1 MKDSSQD
8 HRAQAR
14 KRTQGN
20 YVPSMTRVV
29 PFLGPSTDRMS
40 ALKAFPPWL
49 KCGTGKVRREQVL
62 FLTHPE
68 GIWYWSVLC
77 VLSIGHSRMAEVG
90 PRHLQVADP
99 LPSCTFH
106 SLTLPVSAQGE
117 LLTLHINGACGSAA
131 SATFL
136 CKAPGRNPLIA
147 TLGLTHTEG
156 SDEEL
161 IKCLNVKYL
170 ITAF

>member
-1 MKDSSQD
+1 MKGSSQD

-20 YVPSMTRVV
+20 YAPSMTRVV
-29 PFLGPSTDRMS
+29 PFLGPSTDRIA

-49 KCGTGKVRREQVL
+49 KRGTGKVRREQA
-62 FLTHPE
+62 FFPTHPE
-68 GIWYWSVLC
+68 GIRCWSMLC

-90 PRHLQVADP
+90 PRHLQVAGP

-106 SLTLPVSAQGE
+106 SLTLSVSAQGE
-117 LLTLHINGACGSAA
+117 LLTLHVNDTYGSAA

-136 CKAPGRNPLIA
+136 RKAPGRNLLIT
-147 TLGLTHTEG
+147 TLGPPHT
-156 SDEEL
+156 
-161 IKCLNVKYL
+161 
-170 ITAF
+170 